1 MIFKKV
7 AKTLF
12 NLILVLSALT
22 IIWYTNAEVVECIS
36 TTYLNNELNLSME
49 TL

>member
-36 TTYLNNELNLSME
+36 TTYLDNDYQHILEQL
-49 TL
+49 